1 MINRDNVQQKDNG
14 LYTVLLL
21 FMYNVYFY
29 TFFSKQYCLKEKHQL
44 NSDNTNQ
51 ESLCRRTLLSR
62 IFIMFMAYCHQ
73 FPNLDTF
80 NEKGKELLKYCRC
93 FMHSFQ

>member
-14 LYTVLLL
+14 LLYCIAVVHV
-21 FMYNVYFY
+21 NVYFY
-29 TFFSKQYCLKEKHQL
+29 TFFPKQL

-51 ESLCRRTLLSR
+51 ESLCRRILLSR

-80 NEKGKELLKYCRC
+80 NEKGKELLKYSIC

>member
-1 MINRDNVQQKDNG
+1 MCSKKTMDY
-14 LYTVLLL
+14 YTVLLL
-21 FMYNVYFY
+21 FMLMF
-29 TFFSKQYCLKEKHQL
+29 TFIPFSPSNIVKKKKHQL

-51 ESLCRRTLLSR
+51 ESLCRRILLSR

-73 FPNLDTF
+73 FPNLDAF
-80 NEKGKELLKYCRC
+80 NEKGKELLKYSIC